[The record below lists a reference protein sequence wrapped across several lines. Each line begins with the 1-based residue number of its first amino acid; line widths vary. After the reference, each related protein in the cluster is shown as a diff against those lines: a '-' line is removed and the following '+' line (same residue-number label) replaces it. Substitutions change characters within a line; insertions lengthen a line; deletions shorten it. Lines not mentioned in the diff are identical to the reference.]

1 MARQLLIGK
10 VEATYGTDALPV
22 AINSIWAEEVSFEPT
37 GQRVEPK
44 PAKPGVGPVA
54 DHVYGE
60 HVVMSFKVPL
70 AGSGTPG
77 EAPAWGFLMQSCG
90 WTETIVDDV
99 GDEAVTYGLMANP
112 TATAKSSTFIWREAK
127 RLHKVVG
134 FRGRVGLQLTP
145 GQRPMLVFTGKGL
158 YQPVAA
164 GAELVHADANFA
176 TWLDA
181 KPVANGTTAMS
192 FAGISN
198 LGIREFSF
206 DQSDNVVFTDLP
218 GQEQVELAGDRTFT
232 GQMKVSTP
240 EVGTLSLEAKWVQGD
255 VSAFSVTH
263 GAVAGS
269 IITVS
274 GLAQVSDA
282 VKYAQELGQDTAS
295 NPIKCVASSLT
306 ADDELVIICT

>member
-10 VEATYGTDALPV
+10 IETAYGTDAAPV
-22 AINSIWAEEVSFEPT
+22 AINSIWAEEPSFDPT

-60 HVVMSFKVPL
+60 HVAMSFKVPL

-77 EAPAWGFLMQSCG
+77 VAPAWGFLMSACG
-90 WTETIVDDV
+90 WVETVVDDV
-99 GDEAVTYGLMANP
+99 GDEAVTYSLMENP
-112 TATAKSSTFIWREAK
+112 TDTAESVTFVWREAK

-145 GQRPMLVFTGKGL
+145 GQRPMLIFTGKGL
-158 YQPVAA
+158 YQPVVA
-164 GAELVHADANFA
+164 GAELNHAAANFA
-176 TWLDA
+176 TWKDA

-218 GQEQVELAGDRTFT
+218 GQELVQLAGDRTFT

-255 VSAFSVTH
+255 VAAFSVTH
-263 GAVAGS
+263 GTVAGS
-269 IITVS
+269 IITVA
-274 GLAQVSDA
+274 GRAQVSDA
-282 VKYAQELGQDTAS
+282 VKYAQESGQDTAS
-295 NPIKCVASSLT
+295 NPLKLVASSLNT
-306 ADDELVIICT
+306 DDELVIICT